1 MNDLITGFFNF
12 LSQLILPN
20 WSDLINL
27 VPWVLVAIML
37 LALAGIAYAWLRT
50 MRRTASRVPRP
61 LAGGAPPAGIHLPGP
76 SRWPFLAPIGAALLL
91 FSLVLAPQDASGH
104 ATSPINVQLFAL
116 GLVVILVAI
125 GGWLWDAMREWRATD
140 QPHVAQAGGTAAAL
154 PAGSSAA
161 VALHPAAGGQVA
173 RWGAAAPA
181 AAAEPEYPEPP
192 VGVHL
197 PGPSPWPFFVPIAA
211 TVVLYGVIF
220 SAVLIVGGLIL
231 AVIAVTGW
239 YLDAGHEYFT
249 TEEVGHAVPRTRD
262 PAKAWPRRLVP
273 VYGAVIAI
281 SIAIVLAPIGLGW
294 LNSLT
299 PVAATAKPVTVP
311 AQPTISAK
319 GIKFDTSTLVVPAG
333 RPFDLVFNNNDAG
346 VPHNV
351 AIADSSALGTILFA
365 GDKVTGV
372 TSVTYHVP
380 ALQPGSY
387 YFLCQVHPNMNGT
400 VQVVPEAG
408 GGAASPAPGTSPAP

>member
-1 MNDLITGFFNF
+1 MNDLITGFFQF
-12 LSQLILPN
+12 LSQIILPN
-20 WSDLINL
+20 WSNLIQL

-37 LALAGIAYAWLRT
+37 AVLLGIAYAWMRT
-50 MRRTASRVPRP
+50 MSRTASRVPRP
-61 LAGGAPPAGIHLPGP
+61 LPGGAPPAGIHLPGP
-76 SRWPFLAPIGAALLL
+76 SRWPFVAPIGAALLL
-91 FSLVLAPQDASGH
+91 FSLVLEPQDASGH
-104 ATSPINVQLFAL
+104 TTSVVNIQLFAL

-140 QPHVAQAGGTAAAL
+140 QAHVAQANGTAAAL
-154 PAGSSAA
+154 PAGANATAA
-161 VALHPAAGGQVA
+161 MIPAASGQVA
-173 RWGAAAPA
+173 RWGAAAPP
-181 AAAEPEYPEPP
+181 AAAEFEYPELPP
-192 VGVHL
+192 GVHM

-231 AVIAVTGW
+231 AVIAITGW
-239 YLDAGHEYFT
+239 YLDAGHEYFS
-249 TEEVGHAVPRTRD
+249 TEEIGHAVPKTRD

-281 SIAIVLAPIGLGW
+281 SFAIALAPIGLGW

-311 AQPTISAK
+311 SQPTISAK

-351 AIADSSALGTILFA
+351 AIADSSALGTIFFT
-365 GDKVTGV
+365 GDKITGV
-372 TSVTYHVP
+372 TSATYHVP

-400 VQVVPEAG
+400 VQAVPAAG
-408 GGAASPAPGTSPAP
+408 GGATSPAPGASPAP